1 MKFRTSLIAVSLVS
15 MSLAGCSDDKAR
27 KQEEDI
33 ARRNE
38 AVRAAASSDKLK
50 QAQLTNVLIPAKEAV
65 IRKDSAAIAQ
75 SVSELKKLGT
85 GAVDRILEDIDKASK
100 SDKIVLL
107 QLLGELGKEAT
118 SAASTLDASLKKES
132 DGDIKKAME
141 ATLQKIR
148 PVK

>member
-1 MKFRTSLIAVSLVS
+1 MMFRKSLFAISLVC
-15 MSLAGCSDDKAR
+15 MFLAGCSDDKAR
-27 KQEEDI
+27 KQEEDL

-38 AVRAAASSDKLK
+38 ALRAAASSDKLK
-50 QAQLTNVLIPAKEAV
+50 QAQLTNVLNPAKEAM

-85 GAVDRILEDIDKASK
+85 GAVDRILEDIGKAGK

-107 QLLGELGKEAT
+107 QLLGELGKEAS
-118 SAASTLDASLKKES
+118 SAVNTLDASVKTES

-141 ATLQKIR
+141 STLEKIR
-148 PVK
+148 PAK